1 MSNAYLAVTALTI
14 AANVAIGVADLRRA
28 EFVLHNSARVGVAPS
43 LLPLLAALKIAGAA
57 GLIAGLLGV
66 RPLGLAAAAGLVLF
80 FVGAVASHVR
90 ARVYDNIAF
99 PLSYLALAVATFV
112 LDVLR

>member
-66 RPLGLAAAAGLVLF
+66 RPLGA
-80 FVGAVASHVR
+80 
-90 ARVYDNIAF
+90 
-99 PLSYLALAVATFV
+99 AVATGHS
-112 LDVLR
+112 DNGTGTGGQGRRTAGPG